1 VAYTAD
7 LADPDAA
14 TALAQAVLERHGRVD
29 VLVNNA
35 AQLGTHPFADV
46 TPPVLR
52 RFLAVNVEAPFLLA
66 RLLAPA
72 MADAGAGR
80 IVTVVSNTV
89 WAPPGP
95 GMAAYVTSKGAL
107 LAMTR
112 ALAVELGPSGI
123 TVNAVAPGL
132 TRTPATTGDLT
143 DGHFAA
149 VLAQQAVKRELVP
162 DDVAGAVAYL
172 VSDAA
177 AAVTGQALRIDGGV
191 VTL

>member
-1 VAYTAD
+1 
-7 LADPDAA
+7 
-14 TALAQAVLERHGRVD
+14 
-29 VLVNNA
+29 
-35 AQLGTHPFADV
+35 
-46 TPPVLR
+46 
-52 RFLAVNVEAPFLLA
+52 
-66 RLLAPA
+66 
-72 MADAGAGR
+72 MADAGRGR
-80 IVTVVSNTV
+80 IVNVVSNTV

-132 TRTPATTGDLT
+132 TRTPATTEDLT
-143 DGHFAA
+143 DVHFAA
-149 VLAQQAVKRELVP
+149 VLEQQAVGRELVP
-162 DDVAGAVAYL
+162 DDIAGAVAYL